1 MFLSLQIERAIVVAN
16 ERGQST
22 NEGIVEFVRKP
33 GAQAALRRCS
43 EGCFFLTS
51 SLRPV
56 VVEPMEQLDD
66 EDGFSERAF
75 AKKTADF
82 LKEREAGPRFA
93 DPNSFQFTYGQR
105 WKQLL
110 ELYKQ
115 KKEAVDRGLQLEEDK
130 LISQM
135 EYARYEHETEML
147 RERES
152 PPSGLDVV

>member
-1 MFLSLQIERAIVVAN
+1 
-16 ERGQST
+16 
-22 NEGIVEFVRKP
+22 
-33 GAQAALRRCS
+33 
-43 EGCFFLTS
+43 
-51 SLRPV
+51 
-56 VVEPMEQLDD
+56 MEQLDD

-75 AKKTADF
+75 AKKTGEF
-82 LKEREAGPRFA
+82 LKEREVCYKRKRKIYFIKLTHLAWSFLRQTGPRFA

-115 KKEAVDRGLQLEEDK
+115 KTEAIERELKLEEEK

-147 RERES
+147 RERKHFSLLSEFAC
-152 PPSGLDVV
+152 LNLIHVWF